1 MLWLGKKTSTTW
13 FFSIGSKSRRPACS
27 KERFQVAS
35 TCARTM
41 SAGIV
46 VGVMAGVLVLI
57 LLIWF
62 ISTWNRLVRL
72 EENVNKS
79 WADID
84 VLLKQRYD
92 MIPNLVNIVK
102 GYASHEKEIF
112 EQFALA
118 RQTAAGCLAQ
128 GDVKGV
134 GAAEGTLAGLM
145 PRINMVAEQYPELKA
160 DTSFVNIQNQLV
172 SIENQVSDRR
182 EFYNASATNWNA
194 AIQMIPTSIVA
205 GMKGAMRRDLFEVTD
220 PVQREAVQI
229 QF

>member
-1 MLWLGKKTSTTW
+1 MYLLG
-13 FFSIGSKSRRPACS
+13 RRC
-27 KERFQVAS
+27 R
-35 TCARTM
+35 
-41 SAGIV
+41 SAGIII
-46 VGVMAGVLVLI
+46 GVIAGIVAII

-79 WADID
+79 WSDID

-102 GYASHEKEIF
+102 GYAKHEREIF

-118 RQTAAGCLAQ
+118 RQTAAGALAS
-128 GDVKGV
+128 GDVRGV
-134 GAAEGTLAGLM
+134 GAAEGALAGLM

-160 DTSFVNIQNQLV
+160 DTSFVNVQNQLV

-205 GMKGAMRRDLFEVTD
+205 GMKNAMRRDLFEVTD

-229 QF
+229 SFD

>member
-1 MLWLGKKTSTTW
+1 MSTGLV
-13 FFSIGSKSRRPACS
+13 IG
-27 KERFQVAS
+27 
-35 TCARTM
+35 
-41 SAGIV
+41 II
-46 VGVMAGVLVLI
+46 AGVVVLI

-92 MIPNLVNIVK
+92 MIPNLVNTVK

-118 RQTAAGCLAQ
+118 RQTAAGCLAS
-128 GDVKGV
+128 GDVKGL
-134 GAAEGTLAGLM
+134 GAAEGTIASLM

-160 DTSFVNIQNQLV
+160 DTSFVNLQKELV

-220 PVQREAVQI
+220 PVQREAVQV

>member
-1 MLWLGKKTSTTW
+1 
-13 FFSIGSKSRRPACS
+13 
-27 KERFQVAS
+27 
-35 TCARTM
+35 M
-41 SAGIV
+41 SAGIII
-46 VGVMAGVLVLI
+46 GIIAGIVAII

-79 WADID
+79 WSDID

-102 GYASHEKEIF
+102 GYAKHEREIF

-118 RQTAAGCLAQ
+118 RQTAAGALAS
-128 GDVKGV
+128 GDVRGV

-160 DTSFVNIQNQLV
+160 DTSFVNVQNQLV

-205 GMKGAMRRDLFEVTD
+205 GMKNAMRRDLFEVTD

-229 QF
+229 SFD

>member
-1 MLWLGKKTSTTW
+1 
-13 FFSIGSKSRRPACS
+13 
-27 KERFQVAS
+27 
-35 TCARTM
+35 M

-46 VGVMAGVLVLI
+46 IGAIAGVLVI
-57 LLIWF
+57 IVLIWF

-79 WADID
+79 WSDID

-102 GYASHEKEIF
+102 GYAKHEREIF

-118 RQTAAGCLAQ
+118 RQTAAGALAS
-128 GDVKGV
+128 GDVRGV

-145 PRINMVAEQYPELKA
+145 PRINMVAEQYPALKA
-160 DTSFVNIQNQLV
+160 DSSFVNIQNQLV

-182 EFYNASATNWNA
+182 EFYNSSATNWNA
-194 AIQMIPTSIVA
+194 AIQMIPPSIVA
-205 GMKGAMRRDLFEVTD
+205 GMKNAARRDLFEVND
-220 PVQREAVQI
+220 PVQREAVEI
-229 QF
+229 NFD

>member
-1 MLWLGKKTSTTW
+1 
-13 FFSIGSKSRRPACS
+13 
-27 KERFQVAS
+27 
-35 TCARTM
+35 M
-41 SAGIV
+41 SAAIV
-46 VGVMAGVLVLI
+46 VGAIAAVVVLI
-57 LLIWF
+57 TLIWF

-102 GYASHEKEIF
+102 GYAEHEREIF
-112 EQFALA
+112 EQFAVA
-118 RQTAAGCLAQ
+118 RQAAAGALSS
-128 GDVKGV
+128 GDVKAI

-145 PRINMVAEQYPELKA
+145 PRINMVAEQYPDLKA
-160 DTSFVNIQNQLV
+160 DTSFVNLQKELV
-172 SIENQVSDRR
+172 SLENQVSDRR
-182 EFYNASATNWNA
+182 EFYNSSATNFNA

-205 GMKGAMRRDLFEVTD
+205 GMKGCVRKDLFEVTD

>member
-1 MLWLGKKTSTTW
+1 
-13 FFSIGSKSRRPACS
+13 
-27 KERFQVAS
+27 
-35 TCARTM
+35 M
-41 SAGIV
+41 SAGIII
-46 VGVMAGVLVLI
+46 GVIAGIIAII

-79 WADID
+79 WSDID

-102 GYASHEKEIF
+102 GYAKHEREIF

-118 RQTAAGCLAQ
+118 RQTAAGALAS
-128 GDVKGV
+128 GDVRGV

-160 DTSFVNIQNQLV
+160 DTSFVNVQNQLV

-205 GMKGAMRRDLFEVTD
+205 GMKNAMRRDLFEVTD

-229 QF
+229 SFD

>member
-1 MLWLGKKTSTTW
+1 MPDNHRGY
-13 FFSIGSKSRRPACS
+13 
-27 KERFQVAS
+27 
-35 TCARTM
+35 M

-46 VGVMAGVLVLI
+46 VGVISGIVAI
-57 LLIWF
+57 IILIWF

-102 GYASHEKEIF
+102 GYAEHEREIF

-118 RQTAAGCLAQ
+118 RQTAAGALAS
-128 GDVKGV
+128 GDVRGV
-134 GAAEGTLAGLM
+134 GAAEGALAGLM

-194 AIQMIPTSIVA
+194 GIQMIPTSIVA
-205 GMKGAMRRDLFEVTD
+205 GMKGATRRDLFEVTD

-229 QF
+229 SF

>member
-1 MLWLGKKTSTTW
+1 
-13 FFSIGSKSRRPACS
+13 
-27 KERFQVAS
+27 
-35 TCARTM
+35 M
-41 SAGIV
+41 SASLVIGII
-46 VGVMAGVLVLI
+46 AGVLAII

-102 GYASHEKEIF
+102 GYATHEREIF

-118 RQTAAGCLAQ
+118 RQTAAGALAS
-128 GDVKGV
+128 GDVRGV

-182 EFYNASATNWNA
+182 EFYNSSATNWNA

-205 GMKGAMRRDLFEVTD
+205 GMKNAMRRDLFEVTD

>member
-1 MLWLGKKTSTTW
+1 MST
-13 FFSIGSKSRRPACS
+13 
-27 KERFQVAS
+27 
-35 TCARTM
+35 
-41 SAGIV
+41 GIV
-46 VGVMAGVLVLI
+46 IGVIAAVVVLI
-57 LLIWF
+57 VMIWF

-92 MIPNLVNIVK
+92 MIPNLVNTVK

-118 RQTAAGCLAQ
+118 RQTAAGCLAN
-128 GDVKGV
+128 GDVKGL
-134 GAAEGTLAGLM
+134 GAAEGTLAALM

-160 DTSFVNIQNQLV
+160 DTSFVNLQNQLV

-205 GMKGAMRRDLFEVTD
+205 GMKGAVRKDLFEVTD
-220 PVQREAVQI
+220 PVQREAVQV

>member
-1 MLWLGKKTSTTW
+1 
-13 FFSIGSKSRRPACS
+13 
-27 KERFQVAS
+27 
-35 TCARTM
+35 M
-41 SAGIV
+41 SAAIV
-46 VGVMAGVLVLI
+46 VGAIAAVVVLI
-57 LLIWF
+57 TLIWF

-102 GYASHEKEIF
+102 GYAEHEREIF
-112 EQFALA
+112 DQFAVA
-118 RQTAAGCLAQ
+118 RQAAAGALSS
-128 GDVKGV
+128 GDVKAI

-145 PRINMVAEQYPELKA
+145 PRINMVAEQYPDLKA
-160 DTSFVNIQNQLV
+160 DTSFVNLQKELV
-172 SIENQVSDRR
+172 SLENQVSDRR
-182 EFYNASATNWNA
+182 EFYNSSATNFNA

-205 GMKGAMRRDLFEVTD
+205 GMKGCVRKDLFEVTD

>member
-1 MLWLGKKTSTTW
+1 
-13 FFSIGSKSRRPACS
+13 
-27 KERFQVAS
+27 
-35 TCARTM
+35 M
-41 SAGIV
+41 SAGIII
-46 VGVMAGVLVLI
+46 GVIAGIVAII

-79 WADID
+79 WSDID

-102 GYASHEKEIF
+102 GYAKHEREIF

-118 RQTAAGCLAQ
+118 RQTAAGALAS
-128 GDVKGV
+128 GDVRGV
-134 GAAEGTLAGLM
+134 GAAEGALAGLM

-205 GMKGAMRRDLFEVTD
+205 GMKNAMRRDLFEVTD

-229 QF
+229 SFD

>member
-1 MLWLGKKTSTTW
+1 MST
-13 FFSIGSKSRRPACS
+13 
-27 KERFQVAS
+27 
-35 TCARTM
+35 
-41 SAGIV
+41 GIV
-46 VGVMAGVLVLI
+46 VGAIVGVVALI
-57 LLIWF
+57 TLIWF

-102 GYASHEKEIF
+102 GYAEHEREIF
-112 EQFALA
+112 EQFAQA
-118 RQTAAGCLAQ
+118 RQTAAGALAS

-134 GAAEGTLAGLM
+134 GAAEGMLSGLM

-160 DTSFVNIQNQLV
+160 DSSFVNLQNELV
-172 SIENQVSDRR
+172 SLENQVSDRR

-194 AIQMIPTSIVA
+194 GIQMIPTSIVA
-205 GMKGAMRRDLFEVTD
+205 GMKGATRRELFEVTD

>member
-1 MLWLGKKTSTTW
+1 
-13 FFSIGSKSRRPACS
+13 
-27 KERFQVAS
+27 
-35 TCARTM
+35 M
-41 SAGIV
+41 SAGLVIGAIAGILVIIV
-46 VGVMAGVLVLI
+46 
-57 LLIWF
+57 LIWF

-102 GYASHEKEIF
+102 GYAAHEKEIF

-118 RQTAAGCLAQ
+118 RQTAAGALAS
-128 GDVKGV
+128 GDIRGV
-134 GAAEGTLAGLM
+134 GAAEGTIAGLM
-145 PRINMVAEQYPELKA
+145 PRINMVEEQYPDLKA

-182 EFYNASATNWNA
+182 EFYNASTTNWNA

-205 GMKGAMRRDLFEVTD
+205 GMKNATRRELFEVTD

>member
-1 MLWLGKKTSTTW
+1 MST
-13 FFSIGSKSRRPACS
+13 A
-27 KERFQVAS
+27 
-35 TCARTM
+35 
-41 SAGIV
+41 IV
-46 VGVMAGVLVLI
+46 VGAIAGI
-57 LLIWF
+57 IAIITLIWF

-102 GYASHEKEIF
+102 GYAEHEKEIF
-112 EQFALA
+112 EQFAIA
-118 RQTAAGCLAQ
+118 RQAAAGALSN
-128 GDVKGV
+128 GDVKAV

-145 PRINMVAEQYPELKA
+145 PRINMVAEQYPDLKA
-160 DTSFVNIQNQLV
+160 DTSFVNLQNQLV
-172 SIENQVSDRR
+172 SLENQVSDRR
-182 EFYNASATNWNA
+182 EFYNSSATNFNA

-205 GMKGAMRRDLFEVTD
+205 GMKGCIRRDLFEVTD

-229 QF
+229 SF

>member
-1 MLWLGKKTSTTW
+1 
-13 FFSIGSKSRRPACS
+13 
-27 KERFQVAS
+27 
-35 TCARTM
+35 M
-41 SAGIV
+41 SAAIV
-46 VGVMAGVLVLI
+46 VGAIAAVVALI
-57 LLIWF
+57 TLIWF

-102 GYASHEKEIF
+102 GYAEHEREIF
-112 EQFALA
+112 DQFAVA
-118 RQTAAGCLAQ
+118 RQAAAGALSS
-128 GDVKGV
+128 GDVKAI

-145 PRINMVAEQYPELKA
+145 PRINMVAEQYPDLKA
-160 DTSFVNIQNQLV
+160 DTSFVNLQKELV
-172 SIENQVSDRR
+172 SLENQVSDRR
-182 EFYNASATNWNA
+182 GFYNSSATNFNA
-194 AIQMIPTSIVA
+194 AIQMIPASIVA
-205 GMKGAMRRDLFEVTD
+205 GMKGCVRKDLFEVTD

>member
-1 MLWLGKKTSTTW
+1 MSTGLV
-13 FFSIGSKSRRPACS
+13 IG
-27 KERFQVAS
+27 
-35 TCARTM
+35 
-41 SAGIV
+41 II
-46 VGVMAGVLVLI
+46 AGVLVLI
-57 LLIWF
+57 LMIWF

-118 RQTAAGCLAQ
+118 RQTAAGCLSQ
-128 GDVKGV
+128 GDVKGL

-205 GMKGAMRRDLFEVTD
+205 GMKGSTRRDLFEVTD

>member
-1 MLWLGKKTSTTW
+1 MSEGLV
-13 FFSIGSKSRRPACS
+13 IGA
-27 KERFQVAS
+27 
-35 TCARTM
+35 
-41 SAGIV
+41 I
-46 VGVMAGVLVLI
+46 AGVVVII

-92 MIPNLVNIVK
+92 MIPNLVNTVK
-102 GYASHEKEIF
+102 GYATHEKDIF

-118 RQTAAGCLAQ
+118 RQTAAGALAS
-128 GDVKGV
+128 GDVRGV
-134 GAAEGTLAGLM
+134 GAAEGTIAALM

-160 DTSFVNIQNQLV
+160 DSSFVNLQNQLV

-182 EFYNASATNWNA
+182 EFYNSSATNWNA

-205 GMKGAMRRDLFEVTD
+205 GMKKAVRRDLFEVTD
-220 PVQREAVQI
+220 PVQREAVKVE
-229 QF
+229 F